1 MEMTWDWCGDG
12 CGGGGGGGSAD
23 RIGRRKLYVRRTAH
37 KLLHDNGVV
46 VWRPEQGI
54 PLAPPVFIR
63 SQAARSIT
71 SNNSHDMGTTLEWY
85 REGGPTMLLVLAVA
99 LAGVVV
105 LVERFYVIVVRSKNS
120 GRVFIERI
128 IQLVRSGKIDD
139 AIKQCTSSPA
149 ALSDIGLLILR
160 SRSRDEADLQR
171 VANAATLAILPKL
184 THRLQYLVTL
194 AVVAVLLG
202 LAGTLTGF
210 HASLLA
216 DAVASGQTHQADD
229 LAKSLAPTVF
239 ALGVAALLVLGRGY
253 LLSQAESIT
262 SHLHEFSARLINA
275 LIDQPDV
282 RLGHR

>member
-1 MEMTWDWCGDG
+1 
-12 CGGGGGGGSAD
+12 
-23 RIGRRKLYVRRTAH
+23 
-37 KLLHDNGVV
+37 
-46 VWRPEQGI
+46 
-54 PLAPPVFIR
+54 
-63 SQAARSIT
+63 
-71 SNNSHDMGTTLEWY
+71 MGTTLEWY

>member
-1 MEMTWDWCGDG
+1 
-12 CGGGGGGGSAD
+12 
-23 RIGRRKLYVRRTAH
+23 
-37 KLLHDNGVV
+37 
-46 VWRPEQGI
+46 
-54 PLAPPVFIR
+54 
-63 SQAARSIT
+63 
-71 SNNSHDMGTTLEWY
+71 MGTTLEWY
-85 REGGPTMLLVLAVA
+85 REGGPTMLLVLAVG

-105 LVERFYVIVVRSKNS
+105 LVERFYVIVVRSKNN

-139 AIKQCTSSPA
+139 AIKQCTSSSA

-160 SRSRDEADLQR
+160 SRSRDETDLQR

-194 AVVAVLLG
+194 AVAAVLLG
-202 LAGTLTGF
+202 LVGTLSGV
-210 HASLLA
+210 HGALLA
-216 DAVASGQTHQADD
+216 DAGAAGHSRGADE

-239 ALGVAALLVLGRGY
+239 SFGVAALLVLGRGY

-275 LIDQPDV
+275 LIDEPDV